1 MGLDGE
7 VAIFQGKIEM
17 LNLVIFK
24 DWHLS
29 AQFGSNLPYIFF
41 LPCLSLLISV
51 HLPLPLFTASPKAKV
66 GVKAFFF
73 WGW

>member
-41 LPCLSLLISV
+41 SSLPIPTDKCPSPFTSFYCLSKGKS
-51 HLPLPLFTASPKAKV
+51 
-66 GVKAFFF
+66 G
-73 WGW
+73 G

>member
-51 HLPLPLFTASPKAKV
+51 HPSPFTSFYCLSKGKT
-66 GVKAFFF
+66 G
-73 WGW
+73 G

>member
-41 LPCLSLLISV
+41 
-51 HLPLPLFTASPKAKV
+51 
-66 GVKAFFF
+66 FFLAYPY
-73 WGW
+73 